1 MEMYWNSEPKVA
13 TNVFELGLKMFG
25 SEPDYILRY
34 LDFLLLQNN
43 ANSELSG
50 PVKYA
55 HTRTLTMSPYRR
67 TRIVRTVC
75 RGDRAGKGQ
84 THLGPDGSVRVPV
97 RRSPRGTEDGAALR
111 RHVSRE

>member
-43 ANSELSG
+43 ANSAF
-50 PVKYA
+50 PVFRILRFT
-55 HTRTLTMSPYRR
+55 HGSRLTMRSSRHRCPR
-67 TRIVRTVC
+67 
-75 RGDRAGKGQ
+75 
-84 THLGPDGSVRVPV
+84 PV
-97 RRSPRGTEDGAALR
+97 
-111 RHVSRE
+111 

>member
-43 ANSELSG
+43 ANSESCG
-50 PVKYA
+50 SVKYA
-55 HTRTLTMSPYRR
+55 QTRSLTTSTCRR
-67 TRIVRTVC
+67 TRLV
-75 RGDRAGKGQ
+75 
-84 THLGPDGSVRVPV
+84 
-97 RRSPRGTEDGAALR
+97 
-111 RHVSRE
+111 